1 MKNKKIY
8 FLVLLILVCI
18 LSISAI
24 SATENTTNK
33 EIINTNNKETNL
45 QTNIQYDEVL
55 TNKENFEIKLEEKNN
70 NDNQDKSRTDETT
83 TDNEDPL
90 TFTDLNTTINSNTNS
105 TIYLY
110 NNYKFNKASDS
121 KLENGID
128 IDRNLTIYGNGV
140 TINGNKMARIFN
152 VIDSKLNVNFY
163 NINFINGNSSD
174 EGGAIVGGNA
184 YNCTF
189 TENKAKHFGGAMRGG
204 NAYNCTFTKNSA
216 YDGGAMYD
224 GNVYNC
230 TFIENSAEEDGG
242 AMSYGNATNCTFI
255 SNTAYFGGAI
265 RSVEATFCIFSDN
278 NAEYG
283 GAITKSNAYNCIF
296 NENKANKSGGAI
308 SESNATNSTFT
319 KNEAADGGAISESN
333 ATNCNFTA
341 NTALQH
347 GGAIYQGN
355 AYNCIFTGNNANGGG
370 AISESNATNCRFVD
384 NTAADGGAIHSGNVY
399 YCTFTNNTAD
409 YGGTILNGN
418 AYNCIFTGNT
428 AKEMGG
434 ALHLSNASNCTF
446 TNNTAKEMGGAIYQ
460 GNAYNCTFT
469 GNNATEGGAIYKG
482 SAILC
487 RFNGDTTYE
496 TNIIPAIIN
505 VLNYT
510 STYQSGDRLIFNL
523 TADNML
529 LDGFNTTIKIY
540 KGEELVTTV
549 YGLTGEGAI
558 IDLDPGEYTAVLS
571 LTDYPDEQPSNA
583 TITVLK
589 ENTIVNITP
598 ITDVVVGK
606 EITITYTTN
615 SNGTATIKVNGQPIT
630 EGKFTPTKEGTY
642 NVIVELEENDYYTAG
657 SNQTTF
663 TAKKSKSN
671 IIASP
676 VSTTY
681 NIGKYLLIT
690 LKDGN
695 GNPIRGAVLTV
706 KLANSKKYTTNA
718 NGQVKINVGTLTPKT
733 YNAKITYAGS
743 DIFNPSTASV
753 KVTVKKA
760 KPKITAKSTII
771 KYRLKTK
778 KYTATFKN
786 NKNKAIKNT
795 KVSLK
800 VNGKTYNVKTNK
812 KGQGIFKI
820 TNLRKIGYYIAVIT
834 FPANKYYNKV
844 SKKVKIIVR
853 I

>member
-90 TFTDLNTTINSNTNS
+90 TFTDLNRTINSNTNS

-128 IDRNLTIYGNGV
+128 IDRNLTIYGNGI

-296 NENKANKSGGAI
+296 NENKANKS
-308 SESNATNSTFT
+308 
-319 KNEAADGGAISESN
+319 
-333 ATNCNFTA
+333 
-341 NTALQH
+341 
-347 GGAIYQGN
+347 
-355 AYNCIFTGNNANGGG
+355 GG

-760 KPKITAKSTII
+760 KPKITAKSTIF

>member
-296 NENKANKSGGAI
+296 NENKANKS
-308 SESNATNSTFT
+308 
-319 KNEAADGGAISESN
+319 
-333 ATNCNFTA
+333 
-341 NTALQH
+341 
-347 GGAIYQGN
+347 
-355 AYNCIFTGNNANGGG
+355 GG

-760 KPKITAKSTII
+760 KPKITAKSTIF